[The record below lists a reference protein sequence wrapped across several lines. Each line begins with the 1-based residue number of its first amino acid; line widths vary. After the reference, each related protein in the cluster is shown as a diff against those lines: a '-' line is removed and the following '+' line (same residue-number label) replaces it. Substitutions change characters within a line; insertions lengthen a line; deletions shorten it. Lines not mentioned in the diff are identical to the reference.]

1 MRLGQ
6 VAAITLYALP
16 TAAPSFVV
24 DTGINSIPFYPILR
38 EGVRRME
45 RILVIGGARALGA
58 AVARRAAKDGYDV
71 VVGARDL
78 AAADALAHEIG
89 AASVRIDLQ
98 DESTLAAAAER
109 LKDGVDH
116 IVTTGSAP
124 HDVRVTE
131 LDRDKLLTAFTAKVI
146 GPMLVAKHFAP
157 VLRPTGSMVL
167 FSGVVGWRPGP
178 GSLVK
183 GVTNGA
189 VEYAARHLAAD
200 LAPVRVNAISPGV
213 VDSGLWDRLGDK
225 KPALLSKSA
234 AKTFVGRHG
243 ESEDVVDAVMWLLHA
258 GFVSGE
264 TIHVEGGA
272 RHTSP

>member
-1 MRLGQ
+1 
-6 VAAITLYALP
+6 
-16 TAAPSFVV
+16 
-24 DTGINSIPFYPILR
+24 
-38 EGVRRME
+38 ME

-71 VVGARDL
+71 VVGARDR
-78 AAADALAHEIG
+78 AAADALAGEIG
-89 AASVRIDLQ
+89 ATAVRVDLQ
-98 DESTLAAAAER
+98 DESTLAAAAQLLE
-109 LKDGVDH
+109 DGIDH

-124 HDVRVTE
+124 HDVRATE
-131 LDRDKLLTAFTAKVI
+131 LDRGRLLAAFTAKVV

-189 VEYAARHLAAD
+189 VEFAARHLAAD
-200 LAPVRVNAISPGV
+200 LAPVRVNAVSPGV
-213 VDSGLWDRLGDK
+213 VDSGAWDRLGDRK
-225 KPALLSKSA
+225 AALLSKSA
-234 AKTFVGRHG
+234 DATLVKRHG
-243 ESEDVVDAVMWLLHA
+243 ESEDVVEAVMWLLRA

-264 TIHVEGGA
+264 TIHIDGGA
-272 RHTSP
+272 RHRSA

>member
-1 MRLGQ
+1 
-6 VAAITLYALP
+6 
-16 TAAPSFVV
+16 
-24 DTGINSIPFYPILR
+24 
-38 EGVRRME
+38 ME
-45 RILVIGGARALGA
+45 RILVIGGTRRLGA
-58 AVARRAAKDGYDV
+58 AIARRAVKEGYEV

-78 AAADALAHEIG
+78 AAAEGPAREIG
-89 AASVRIDLQ
+89 ASTVRCDLQ

-124 HDVRVTE
+124 HGGRVGE
-131 LDRDKLLTAFTAKVI
+131 LDQDKLVAAFTAKVI

-183 GVTNGA
+183 GITNGA

-200 LAPVRVNAISPGV
+200 LAPVRVNAVSPGV
-213 VDSGLWDRLGDK
+213 VDSGVWDGLGDGK
-225 KPALLSKSA
+225 SALLSKSA
-234 AKTFVGRHG
+234 AGTLAGRHG
-243 ESEDVVDAVMWLLHA
+243 ESDDIVNAVMWLLRA

-272 RHTSP
+272 RHKPA

>member
-1 MRLGQ
+1 
-6 VAAITLYALP
+6 
-16 TAAPSFVV
+16 
-24 DTGINSIPFYPILR
+24 
-38 EGVRRME
+38 ME

-78 AAADALAHEIG
+78 AAAQLLAGEIG
-89 AASVRIDLQ
+89 ASAVRIDLQ
-98 DESTLAAAAER
+98 DEATIAAAAE
-109 LKDGVDH
+109 LLADGVDH

-124 HDVRVTE
+124 HDVRAVE
-131 LDRDKLLTAFTAKVI
+131 LDHDKLVAAFTAKVL

-157 VLRPTGSMVL
+157 VLRPAGSIVL

-189 VEYAARHLAAD
+189 VEYVARHLAAD

-213 VDSGLWDRLGDK
+213 VDSGAWDRLGDGK
-225 KPALLSKSA
+225 AGLLSRSA
-234 AKTFVGRHG
+234 AGTFVGRYG
-243 ESEDVVDAVMWLLHA
+243 EPEDVVDAVLWLLRA

-264 TIHVEGGA
+264 TIHLEGGA
-272 RHTSP
+272 RHRTA

>member
-1 MRLGQ
+1 
-6 VAAITLYALP
+6 
-16 TAAPSFVV
+16 
-24 DTGINSIPFYPILR
+24 
-38 EGVRRME
+38 ME

-58 AVARRAAKDGYDV
+58 GIARRAAKDGYEV

-78 AAADALAHEIG
+78 AAAEDLAGEIG
-89 AASVRIDLQ
+89 ATAVRVDLQ
-98 DESTLAAAAER
+98 DESTLAAAAAS
-109 LKDGVDH
+109 LGDGIDH

-124 HDVRVTE
+124 HDVRAVD
-131 LDRDKLLTAFTAKVI
+131 LDHDRLVAAFTAKVI

-157 VLRPTGSMVL
+157 VLRPNGSLVL

-200 LAPVRVNAISPGV
+200 LAPVRVNAVSPGV
-213 VDSGLWDRLGDK
+213 VDSGAWDRLGDK
-225 KPALLSKSA
+225 KSALLSKSA
-234 AKTFVGRHG
+234 AGTLVGRHG
-243 ESEDVVDAVMWLLHA
+243 ESEDVVDAVMWLLRA

-272 RHTSP
+272 RHKLA

>member
-1 MRLGQ
+1 
-6 VAAITLYALP
+6 
-16 TAAPSFVV
+16 
-24 DTGINSIPFYPILR
+24 
-38 EGVRRME
+38 ME

-71 VVGARDL
+71 VVGARDA
-78 AAADALAHEIG
+78 AAADAAARGIG
-89 AASVRIDLQ
+89 ATSVRIDLQ
-98 DESTLAAAAER
+98 DESTIAAAAER

-124 HDVRVTE
+124 HDVPLPE
-131 LDRDKLLTAFTAKVI
+131 LDRDKLLAAFAAKVA

-157 VLRPTGSMVL
+157 VLRPTGAMVM

-189 VEYAARHLAAD
+189 VDYAVRHLAAE
-200 LAPVRVNAISPGV
+200 LAPVRVNAVSPGV
-213 VDSGLWDRLGDK
+213 VDSGAWDRLGDRK
-225 KPALLSKSA
+225 AALLRRSA
-234 AKTFVGRHG
+234 AGTFVGRHG
-243 ESEDVVDAVMWLLHA
+243 ETDDVVDAVMWLLGA

-272 RHTSP
+272 RHSYA

>member
-1 MRLGQ
+1 
-6 VAAITLYALP
+6 
-16 TAAPSFVV
+16 
-24 DTGINSIPFYPILR
+24 
-38 EGVRRME
+38 ME

-58 AVARRAAKDGYDV
+58 AVARRAVSDGYEV

-78 AAADALAHEIG
+78 AAADALASETG
-89 AASVRIDLQ
+89 ATAVRVDLQ

-109 LKDGVDH
+109 LEEGVDH
-116 IVTTGSAP
+116 IVTTGAAP
-124 HDVRVTE
+124 HDVRATE
-131 LDRDKLLTAFTAKVI
+131 LDRDLLLAAFTAKVV

-157 VLRPTGSMVL
+157 VLRPTGSMVM
-167 FSGVVGWRPGP
+167 FSGVVGWRPRP

-200 LAPVRVNAISPGV
+200 LAPIRVNAVSPGV
-213 VDSGLWDRLGDK
+213 VDSGAWDRLGDK
-225 KPALLSKSA
+225 KTALLRKSA
-234 AKTFVGRHG
+234 AGTLAGRHG
-243 ESEDVVDAVMWLLHA
+243 ETDDVVDAVMWLLRA

-272 RHTSP
+272 RHTSA

>member
-1 MRLGQ
+1 
-6 VAAITLYALP
+6 
-16 TAAPSFVV
+16 
-24 DTGINSIPFYPILR
+24 
-38 EGVRRME
+38 ME

-58 AVARRAAKDGYDV
+58 AVARRAAQDGYDV

-78 AAADALAHEIG
+78 TAAGVLAREIG
-89 AASVRIDLQ
+89 GTAVRVDLQ
-98 DESTLAAAAER
+98 DESTLAAVAEQLR
-109 LKDGVDH
+109 DGVDH

-124 HDVRVTE
+124 HDVRATE
-131 LDRDKLLTAFTAKVI
+131 LERDRLVAAFMAKVI

-157 VLRPTGSMVL
+157 VLRPTGSMTL

-189 VEYAARHLAAD
+189 VEYAVRHLAAD
-200 LAPVRVNAISPGV
+200 LAPVRVNAVSPGV
-213 VDSGLWDRLGDK
+213 VDSGTWDRLGDGK
-225 KPALLSKSA
+225 TGLLSKSA
-234 AKTFVGRHG
+234 AGTFVGRHG
-243 ESEDVVDAVMWLLHA
+243 EAGDVVDTVMWLLRA

-272 RHTSP
+272 RHRSA

>member
-1 MRLGQ
+1 MS
-6 VAAITLYALP
+6 V
-16 TAAPSFVV
+16 
-24 DTGINSIPFYPILR
+24 
-38 EGVRRME
+38 E

-58 AVARRAAKDGYDV
+58 AIARRAVKDGYDV

-78 AAADALAHEIG
+78 AAAQLLASEIG
-89 AASVRIDLQ
+89 AGAVRIDLQ
-98 DESTLAAAAER
+98 DESTLAAAAQELR
-109 LKDGVDH
+109 EGVDH

-124 HDVRVTE
+124 HDVRATE
-131 LDRDKLLTAFTAKVI
+131 LDQGKLLAAFTAKVM

-157 VLRPTGSMVL
+157 LLRPTGSIVL

-189 VEYAARHLAAD
+189 VEYLARHLAAE

-213 VDSGLWDRLGDK
+213 VDSGAWDRLGDRK
-225 KPALLSKSA
+225 ADLLSKSA
-234 AKTFVGRHG
+234 AGTLVGRYG
-243 ESEDVVDAVMWLLHA
+243 ETDDVVDAVLWLLRA

-264 TIHVEGGA
+264 TLHVEGGRA
-272 RHTSP
+272 TA

>member
-1 MRLGQ
+1 
-6 VAAITLYALP
+6 
-16 TAAPSFVV
+16 
-24 DTGINSIPFYPILR
+24 
-38 EGVRRME
+38 ME

-71 VVGARDL
+71 VVGARDR
-78 AAADALAHEIG
+78 AAAGALAGEIG
-89 AASVRIDLQ
+89 ATALRVDLQ
-98 DESTLAAAAER
+98 DESTLAAAAR
-109 LKDGVDH
+109 LLEDGVDH

-124 HDVRVTE
+124 HDVRAAE
-131 LDRDKLLTAFTAKVI
+131 LDRDRLLAAFTAKVV

-189 VEYAARHLAAD
+189 VEFAARHLAAD
-200 LAPVRVNAISPGV
+200 LAPVRVNAVSPGV
-213 VDSGLWDRLGDK
+213 VDSGAWDRLGDRK
-225 KPALLSKSA
+225 AALLSKSA
-234 AKTFVGRHG
+234 DASLVGRHG
-243 ESEDVVDAVMWLLHA
+243 ESEDVVEAVMWLLRA

-272 RHTSP
+272 RHRSA

>member
-1 MRLGQ
+1 
-6 VAAITLYALP
+6 
-16 TAAPSFVV
+16 
-24 DTGINSIPFYPILR
+24 
-38 EGVRRME
+38 ME

-58 AVARRAAKDGYDV
+58 AIARRAAKDGYDV

-78 AAADALAHEIG
+78 AAAEGLASEIG
-89 AASVRIDLQ
+89 ATAVRADLRE
-98 DESTLAAAAER
+98 ESTLAAAAQR
-109 LKDGVDH
+109 LKDGIDH

-124 HDVRVTE
+124 HDVRATE
-131 LDRDKLLTAFTAKVI
+131 LDRDKLMTAFTAKVI

-200 LAPVRVNAISPGV
+200 LAPVRVNAVSPGV
-213 VDSGLWDRLGDK
+213 VDSGAWDRLGDGK
-225 KPALLSKSA
+225 TALLGKSA
-234 AKTFVGRHG
+234 AGTLVGRHG
-243 ESEDVVDAVMWLLHA
+243 EAHDVVDTVMWLLRA

-264 TIHVEGGA
+264 TIHIEGGA
-272 RHTSP
+272 RHKTA